1 MLKDEFEKKKL
12 NLKKHRKK
20 NKNLMT
26 QLFFERV
33 GMNFKEMRKKR
44 ESKKKLHRSLT
55 EPHLERGLLAASN
68 VTR

>member
-1 MLKDEFEKKKL
+1 MNLKKKKL

-44 ESKKKLHRSLT
+44 ESKKKLHRNLT